1 MGEEKIF
8 LEGNGDEGQATAGA
22 AKAVQPVTPEEKRF
36 SEGESAGRSAAA
48 DAAPAARSDA
58 PAPVPS
64 KQSSVP
70 SSGASAAASA
80 VPPAPP
86 PDAHSKNSP
95 SSSLAAISSSRSP
108 LEQKVIDEA
117 LKKCFDPEI
126 PVNIWELGL
135 IYSVAVSPEGVA
147 QVSMTLT
154 APGCPVAGSLP
165 GEVEA
170 KVKAVPGV
178 TDAKVELVWEPPWN
192 ADMMSRVARVM
203 LGM

>member
-1 MGEEKIF
+1 MGEEKI
-8 LEGNGDEGQATAGA
+8 LSESNRADGQG
-22 AKAVQPVTPEEKRF
+22 
-36 SEGESAGRSAAA
+36 AA
-48 DAAPAARSDA
+48 DAATAAQSAVPSDA
-58 PAPVPS
+58 PS
-64 KQSSVP
+64 KQSS
-70 SSGASAAASA
+70 SS
-80 VPPAPP
+80 P
-86 PDAHSKNSP
+86 
-95 SSSLAAISSSRSP
+95 SRSP

-135 IYSVAVSPEGVA
+135 IYSVAASPEGV
-147 QVSMTLT
+147 VDVKMTLT
-154 APGCPVAGSLP
+154 APACPVAGSLP

-178 TDAKVELVWEPPWN
+178 TDAKVELVWDPPWN